1 MRKIVAKRKY
11 KYPMALEREY
21 AKQLAGLVK
30 GMFRTIEKDLP
41 KMVQVVKQNQI
52 KMDAD
57 DPNDDL
63 DELMEYFAS
72 VLLLREKAEPY
83 VRRMWD
89 KVNRYTDKEIR
100 EIFVA
105 LFGTSVSMRG
115 LKA

>member
-21 AKQLAGLVK
+21 AKQLAGLTSTMFNKIQHEIPDMVK
-30 GMFRTIEKDLP
+30 L
-41 KMVQVVKQNQI
+41 VKSNQI
-52 KMDAD
+52 RMDAD

-105 LFGTSVSMRG
+105 LFGFQSTH
-115 LKA
+115 